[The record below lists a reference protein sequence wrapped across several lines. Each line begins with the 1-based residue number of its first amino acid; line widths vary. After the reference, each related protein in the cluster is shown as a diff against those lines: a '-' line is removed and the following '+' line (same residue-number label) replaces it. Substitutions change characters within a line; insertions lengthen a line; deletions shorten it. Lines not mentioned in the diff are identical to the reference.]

1 MFGCRKEQLQE
12 RKARLTNRSCRNA
25 VTGPAILVSDLTTS
39 PYPQQH
45 HHIRLRSLPSSVNTV
60 TMSGVSQLRKCH
72 GSEPPADSAICSSRT
87 PSTSKPPLP
96 RPHDRTLLTTDRS
109 AIIRSNI
116 TLLGT
121 VFVSAFGMQLYV
133 ATPACEAA

>member
-1 MFGCRKEQLQE
+1 
-12 RKARLTNRSCRNA
+12 
-25 VTGPAILVSDLTTS
+25 
-39 PYPQQH
+39 
-45 HHIRLRSLPSSVNTV
+45 
-60 TMSGVSQLRKCH
+60 MSGVSQLRTSC
-72 GSEPPADSAICSSRT
+72 GSEPPADRAICSSRT

-121 VFVSAFGMQLYV
+121 VFVSAFGMQLAFDQGSERIWNNINKGRQWKDIKHKYV
-133 ATPACEAA
+133 EAAEDDE